1 MPVSD
6 YRVRKMDLDS
16 YDNVAEGLESAINAL
31 AQEGWE
37 FVSCVSQP
45 HHPDLLGIHETSPTD
60 SGEDPYD
67 AVWQK
72 PMGPTF
78 YAVFRRL
85 PIS

>member
-1 MPVSD
+1 MPISD
-6 YRVRKMDLDS
+6 YRVRKMDLDG

-31 AQEGWE
+31 DQEGWI

-45 HHPDLLGIHETSPTD
+45 HHSDLGIQKTSLTG
-60 SGEDPYD
+60 SAEDPYD

-78 YAVFRRL
+78 YGVFKRL
-85 PIS
+85 PTS

>member
-1 MPVSD
+1 MPISD

-31 AQEGWE
+31 DQEGWI

-45 HHPDLLGIHETSPTD
+45 HHSDLGIHETSPTD

-72 PMGPTF
+72 PTGPTF
-78 YAVFRRL
+78 YGVFRRL
-85 PIS
+85 PTS